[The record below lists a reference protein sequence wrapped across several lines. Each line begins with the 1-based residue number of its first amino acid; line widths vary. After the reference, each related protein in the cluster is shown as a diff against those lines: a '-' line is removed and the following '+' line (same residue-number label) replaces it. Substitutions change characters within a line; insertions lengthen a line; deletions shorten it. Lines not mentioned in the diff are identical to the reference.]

1 MCVRLACGVRGACSN
16 DVVVI
21 VYYEGTSQLDPAIF
35 ESQFNHVF
43 AIVQPIPGSGT
54 PDARVRRSMCAV
66 GVCGERVRTGWNLMV
81 PRVVVVCRGRPG

>member
-1 MCVRLACGVRGACSN
+1 VCSN

-54 PDARVRRSMCAV
+54 PDARATS
-66 GVCGERVRTGWNLMV
+66 GVCGGRVRWARACACAQWVESDDDGLSWQT
-81 PRVVVVCRGRPG
+81 R

>member
-1 MCVRLACGVRGACSN
+1 VCSN

-54 PDARVRRSMCAV
+54 RATSDVCGGRVRWARAV
-66 GVCGERVRTGWNLMV
+66 GVCALGGI
-81 PRVVVVCRGRPG
+81 